1 MSTVDGTTLLSG
13 ASIAG
18 DDYRY
23 NSDRDDSPRKPVQ
36 TIAKGKLKSQP
47 GGIFM
52 MDTDNALENRPYFV
66 TIDKNGVLPA
76 LAKLDAK
83 LKKVGFCFNFFFHVL
98 ITVCHL
104 LEWSEQNS
112 IAQGWIYTY
121 VLHHNSDIWLPCRN
135 QQIGQA
141 KKSLQDKLLSLITVD
156 FPNY

>member
-52 MDTDNALENRPYFV
+52 TDADNALENRPYFV

-76 LAKLDAK
+76 LAKLDAQ
-83 LKKVGFCFNFFFHVL
+83 LKKVGYCVSASFFSRPYHRLSPSRVVRTEFYRARL
-98 ITVCHL
+98 GLHL
-104 LEWSEQNS
+104 CSTSQ
-112 IAQGWIYTY
+112 
-121 VLHHNSDIWLPCRN
+121 
-135 QQIGQA
+135 
-141 KKSLQDKLLSLITVD
+141 
-156 FPNY
+156 F